1 MTDMIIELNISFNIK
16 RRTFKDSF
24 NKESTNDTSILQI
37 IPTIPEDID
46 EPNILLEEVEIV
58 IGNLKSGK
66 APGFDGNQLKN
77 RYLQKR

>member
-46 EPNILLEEVEIV
+46 EPNILLEEVETV